1 LSEIEANEK
10 LREAKYFLEQMRR
23 LDFMGFETGV
33 FEDKEF
39 SYNFDAFIVAWHSV
53 LDILRF
59 DFAERFSLGITRQE
73 RASRDYFRHL
83 AKGLASKNPK
93 DFSEAA
99 AFYEW
104 MDRQEDGLLKRH
116 ASLRE
121 KRYMVAHRG
130 TVKTGVKE
138 EVTEWAVNVSTYGV
152 STYSTALYSSYSAG
166 KPGDSV
172 QAGSIPAQPAAAW
185 AGRVVKDEPPPTLPD
200 RTVRLHKTRAYTYFK
215 DDPEELSIVS
225 ICSSAYEDMAQL
237 VTNAEKGSWKAA
249 SAYERNYPK

>member
-1 LSEIEANEK
+1 MSEIEANEK
-10 LREAKYFLEQMRR
+10 LSEAKYFLDKMRY
-23 LDFMGFETGV
+23 LDFMGLETGM

-39 SYNFDAFIVAWHSV
+39 GYNLDGFLVAWHSALDV
-53 LDILRF
+53 LRY
-59 DFAERFSLGITRQE
+59 DFAEKFSLGITRQD

-83 AKGLASKNPK
+83 AKALASKNPK

-99 AFYEW
+99 VFYEW

-121 KRYMVAHRG
+121 KRYVVAHRG

-152 STYSTALYSSYSAG
+152 STYSAALYGSYSAG

-172 QAGSIPAQPAAAW
+172 QAGSIPVQPTAAW
-185 AGRVVKDEPPPTLPD
+185 AGRIIKDEPPATLPD
-200 RTVRLHKTRAYTYFK
+200 RPVRVYKTRAYTYFK
-215 DDPEELSIVS
+215 DDPQERSVVS
-225 ICSSAYEDMAQL
+225 ICGSAYEDMAQL
-237 VTNAEKGSWKAA
+237 VANAEKGSWKAA
-249 SAYERNYPK
+249 SV